1 VGQLVTGEERNLPIG
16 GRFQPKNQPA
26 RMRQRAFPNDPH
38 GHQLVDRAEGNP
50 HPGIAVD
57 FLQLL
62 QRSQPGF
69 LLVLAQ
75 YFQTHERRM
84 QYQEFREQGYP
95 IGSGAVES
103 GIKRFKHRLSGPGRR
118 WSRPAAERMVVI
130 RAAIMTDNF
139 DDRWSLTLD

>member
-1 VGQLVTGEERNLPIG
+1 LYLGRLANITTPLGQANL
-16 GRFQPKNQPA
+16 
-26 RMRQRAFPNDPH
+26 
-38 GHQLVDRAEGNP
+38 
-50 HPGIAVD
+50 
-57 FLQLL
+57 
-62 QRSQPGF
+62 SS
-69 LLVLAQ
+69 LAQ

-139 DDRWSLTLD
+139 DDRWSLTLN